1 MCVVHISQYVKLP
14 ALVPITIESRLA
26 ACLLPLWET
35 EQPMISLVERWQ
47 QIQPVDPVT
56 LDPITPAMAFEQVK
70 ELLTTLDAF
79 LYVLL
84 QHSGS
89 N

>member
-14 ALVPITIESRLA
+14 TIVPITLESRRA

-56 LDPITPAMAFEQVK
+56 LEPITPQIAFEQVK

-84 QHSGS
+84 EHSGS

>member
-14 ALVPITIESRLA
+14 TIVPITLESRRA

-56 LDPITPAMAFEQVK
+56 LELIDPQIAFDQVK

-79 LYVLL
+79 MYVLL

-89 N
+89 S

>member
-14 ALVPITIESRLA
+14 TIVPITLESRRA

-56 LDPITPAMAFEQVK
+56 LEPITPPIAFEQVK
-70 ELLTTLDAF
+70 ELLISLDAF

-84 QHSGS
+84 QRSGS

>member
-14 ALVPITIESRLA
+14 TIVPITLESRRA
-26 ACLLPLWET
+26 ACFLPLWET

-56 LDPITPAMAFEQVK
+56 LELIDPQIAFDQVK

-79 LYVLL
+79 MYVLL

-89 N
+89 S

>member
-1 MCVVHISQYVKLP
+1 
-14 ALVPITIESRLA
+14 
-26 ACLLPLWET
+26 
-35 EQPMISLVERWQ
+35 MISLVERWQ

-56 LDPITPAMAFEQVK
+56 LEPITPQIAFEQVK

-84 QHSGS
+84 ERSGS

>member
-1 MCVVHISQYVKLP
+1 MPTI
-14 ALVPITIESRLA
+14 VPITLESRRA
-26 ACLLPLWET
+26 ACLLPLWEA
-35 EQPMISLVERWQ
+35 EQPIMSLIERSQ

-56 LDPITPAMAFEQVK
+56 LEPINPQIAFEQVK

-84 QHSGS
+84 QRSGS